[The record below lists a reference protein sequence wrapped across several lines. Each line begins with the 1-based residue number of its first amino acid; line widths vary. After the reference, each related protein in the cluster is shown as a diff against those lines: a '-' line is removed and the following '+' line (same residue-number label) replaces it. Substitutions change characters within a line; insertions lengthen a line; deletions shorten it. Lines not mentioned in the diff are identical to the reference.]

1 VERTKE
7 IKRIRFFP
15 SGKNRDEINF
25 FVKILKTKQVER
37 KKWWVATRAV
47 FNIYF
52 RLLTYTLAGYDLT
65 THLLPNGDD
74 TTRLHRQ
81 DLLERFF

>member
-25 FVKILKTKQVER
+25 FCENFKNKTGGE
-37 KKWWVATRAV
+37 KKMV
-47 FNIYF
+47 
-52 RLLTYTLAGYDLT
+52 GCD
-65 THLLPNGDD
+65 
-74 TTRLHRQ
+74 
-81 DLLERFF
+81 